1 MKKMVYGAAVA
12 LMLMTTG
19 CTGTFQLMQA
29 VHRWH
34 RNFEN
39 QWTDE
44 VCYLAAC
51 IFPIYGAAWVVDT
64 VFLNS
69 VEFWVG
75 QNPIHMETS
84 EAYITRVDANTAI
97 VKSKATGAVFT
108 MRRSADGVLTLTDA
122 EGRVVSAEMQGSLL
136 TMTAPDGTTRT
147 VLI

>member
-1 MKKMVYGAAVA
+1 MKKMVYGAVA
-12 LMLMTTG
+12 ALVLATTG
-19 CTGTFQLMQA
+19 CTGTFQLMQS

-44 VCYLAAC
+44 ICYLAAV
-51 IFPIYGAAWVVDT
+51 ILPIYSATWVVDT

-75 QNPIHMETS
+75 QNPIHMETT

-97 VKSKATGAVFT
+97 VKSKTTGESFT
-108 MRRSADGVLTLTDA
+108 MRRSADGVFTLTDA
-122 EGRVVSAEMQGSLL
+122 EGRTVSAETQGSLL
-136 TMTAPDGTTRT
+136 TMTMPNGETRT
-147 VLI
+147 VLM